1 MKNYILQRLLLG
13 IPVIVGVSV
22 IVFSLVQLLPGD
34 IAAMTLGQGATEE
47 RLVALREELGLNR
60 SIPAQ
65 YADWAGSAITGDLGH
80 SLRTKEPVTSA
91 ISDRLPVT
99 FELAVL
105 SSLIGILMA
114 VPLAIISAVKQD
126 SLVDYFVRFMSILGL
141 SIPGFWLG
149 LMMILV
155 PSLLW
160 QWSVPVGY
168 RSLLEDPLTNI
179 QQVGMP
185 AIALGVAL
193 SAFLMRILRSSLLE
207 VLRQDYMRTAKAKGL
222 QGRIVI
228 IRHGLKNAF
237 IPVLT
242 VIGLQFSA
250 LLGGTVILEQIFSL
264 PGLGR
269 LTYDAI
275 LSRDYPLIQGTV
287 MFFSVVFVLTNLI
300 VDVLYA
306 QIDPRVRLG

>member
-13 IPVIVGVSV
+13 IPVIVGVSL

-47 RLVALREELGLNR
+47 RLEALREELGLNR

-65 YADWAGSAITGDLGH
+65 YADWAGSAVTGDLGN
-80 SLRTKEPVTSA
+80 SLRTKQPVTSA
-91 ISDRLPVT
+91 IGDRLPVT

-105 SSLIGILMA
+105 STLIGIFLA

-126 SLVDYFVRFMSILGL
+126 SIIDYVVRFISILGL

-168 RSLLEDPLTNI
+168 RTIFEDPLTNI

-222 QGRIVI
+222 KGRIVI

-306 QIDPRVRLG
+306 QLDPRVRLG